1 MSGVVDRTD
10 FKDMRALGQIRRR
23 REIGRR
29 RPRPAIQTV
38 LIAGDAADVRRLG
51 PGERHIRLVRDAVIV
66 RPTRVRGDSHVEG
79 PVREGH
85 VDREL
90 SRKDVVP
97 VEMLPGLFRRTLAW
111 GAKAMITEFTAV
123 EGVFIPMH
131 SHSQEQVGY
140 VLKGQVEFVA
150 DGETFIADVGDSYA
164 LPGGVEHSA
173 RFLAPSTLIE
183 VFSPVREEY
192 Q

>member
-1 MSGVVDRTD
+1 M
-10 FKDMRALGQIRRR
+10 
-23 REIGRR
+23 
-29 RPRPAIQTV
+29 QTR
-38 LIAGDAADVRRLG
+38 I
-51 PGERHIRLVRDAVIV
+51 
-66 RPTRVRGDSHVEG
+66 
-79 PVREGH
+79 
-85 VDREL
+85 
-90 SRKDVVP
+90 SRKDVTP

-111 GAKAMITEFTAV
+111 GANAMITEFTAV

-140 VLKGQVEFVA
+140 VLKGQVKFVA
-150 DGETFIADVGDSYA
+150 DGETFIAVAGDSYA

-173 RFLAPSTLIE
+173 RFLAPTTLIE